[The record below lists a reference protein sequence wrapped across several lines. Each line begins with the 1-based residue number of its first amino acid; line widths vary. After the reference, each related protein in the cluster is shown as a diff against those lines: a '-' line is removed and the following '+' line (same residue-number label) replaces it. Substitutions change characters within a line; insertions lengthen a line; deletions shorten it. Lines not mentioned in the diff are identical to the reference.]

1 MKTFYKIALLGFLF
15 VNTTKLTG
23 QIVFQVE
30 EDKADLAGSMIY
42 IANRGNQSIKFSL
55 SLNRS
60 QWQNF
65 ELKSRESG
73 NAWPQNRSDFQ
84 YIYIK
89 VKSAN
94 GLVEYKLA
102 KQKRFEIYWN
112 RNKNCWDV
120 GLLGP
125 QGKG

>member
-1 MKTFYKIALLGFLF
+1 MKTLYKITLLGFLF

-30 EDKADLAGSMIY
+30 NDKADMAGSMIY
-42 IANRGNQSIKFSL
+42 IANRGNQNIKFSL

-60 QWQNF
+60 QWQYF

-73 NAWPQNRSDFQ
+73 NAWPKDRRDFQ
-84 YIYIK
+84 FIYIK
-89 VKSAN
+89 VKSNN
-94 GLVEYKLA
+94 GLVEYKLE

-112 RNKNCWDV
+112 HSKNCWDV
-120 GLLGP
+120 GLMGP